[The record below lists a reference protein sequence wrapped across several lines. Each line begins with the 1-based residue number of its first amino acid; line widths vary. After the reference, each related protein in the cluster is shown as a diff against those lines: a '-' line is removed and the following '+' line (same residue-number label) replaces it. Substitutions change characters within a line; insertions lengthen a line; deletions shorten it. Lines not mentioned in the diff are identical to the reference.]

1 MPTVTLYWRPLC
13 PFSMALKRDLRRAG
27 LAHEQ
32 VNIWR
37 DRRGNATVRA
47 ANGGD
52 ALVPTVRVGARMLAN
67 PSLTEVL
74 AAVDAAD
81 AADPADEAS

>member
-13 PFSMALKRDLRRAG
+13 PFSMALKRELRRSG
-27 LAHEQ
+27 LAHER

-37 DRRGNATVRA
+37 DRQGNAAVRA

-52 ALVPTVRVGARMLAN
+52 ALVPTVRVGTRMLAN
-67 PSLTEVL
+67 PTLAEVL
-74 AAVDAAD
+74 AAAD
-81 AADPADEAS
+81 AADPRDIDDGS